1 MDPEAAMEWAKSITA
16 DETRQASIRNV
27 YQQWSRR
34 DADAANA
41 ALGNS
46 GLPDG
51 MIEEIR
57 TRVAN

>member
-1 MDPEAAMEWAKSITA
+1 MDPEAAMEWAKSITT
-16 DETRQASIRNV
+16 DGTRQNSIRNV

-46 GLPDG
+46 GLPSEK
-51 MIEEIR
+51 IEEIR
-57 TRVAN
+57 NQVKK